1 MNPIELVNR
10 MYSTGEVVRL
20 TGITGRQLQY
30 WDSISFFSPSYK
42 KNNRRIYSFTDL
54 IQLTVISLL
63 LSKGATL
70 QKIKNGME
78 KMREILPSITVPFL
92 ELEIDTDGESIFVHH
107 KDTWLEAHSG
117 QYMISFKVED
127 IFKDIRKLMEEQDVL
142 AALNQNKSPG
152 ELEAAGKKVGS

>member
-1 MNPIELVNR
+1 MNPLELVNR

-30 WDSISFFSPSYK
+30 WDSIGFFSPSYK

-70 QKIKNGME
+70 QRIKRGIE
-78 KMREILPSITVPFL
+78 KMQEILPSVTVPFL

-107 KDTWLEAHSG
+107 KDAWLEAHSG
-117 QYMISFKVED
+117 QYMISFRVED
-127 IFKDIRKLMEEQDVL
+127 IFKDIRRLMEEQGVL
-142 AALNQNKSPG
+142 AALNRNKPSG
-152 ELEAAGKKVGS
+152 ELEAANKKVG